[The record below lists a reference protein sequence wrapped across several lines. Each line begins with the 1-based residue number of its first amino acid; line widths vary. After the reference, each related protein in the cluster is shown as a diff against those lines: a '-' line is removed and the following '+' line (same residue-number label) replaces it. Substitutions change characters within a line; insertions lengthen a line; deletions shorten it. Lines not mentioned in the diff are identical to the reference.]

1 MKANFFVPVITVSVF
16 GIYLLGA
23 SFMPDLGNGKKD
35 FDLAGARQ
43 IPVVD
48 GGRVKPLDTV
58 ARTALRIVS
67 GRESF
72 YIGKEEQ
79 PAIRWALDVMSFDPD
94 DKDSP
99 VWNYEVFR
107 IENDQVLNLLG
118 LKPKEGFRYKLKDFS
133 DKFEKLQAE
142 LDRIKKVPENNR
154 TLYDNKIV
162 QLKTHLDEFL
172 KLRSLHDPLLLP
184 PGSAGEE
191 WRSLQEVEE
200 EIGFKA
206 IQTVMIKEGILPK
219 DVKNLPPEEQKRLRR
234 EVQEEDARQLAAI
247 PAAHEWRELLDAYR
261 ENKPA
266 DFNRLVAGYS
276 KNLSFVPNRDQER
289 ASFEVFFNRAAPFY
303 QCCFLYAAAAIIGCL
318 SWMVWSE
325 PLRRTAFWLMV
336 LTALPH
342 TFGLIARMYIQG
354 RPPVTNLY
362 SSAIFIGWGAVLG
375 SLVMER
381 LFPIGIANVVGAI
394 GGFATSIIAH
404 NLGSGNDT
412 LQMMQAV
419 LDTNFWLSTHV
430 TCVTTGYAATFVA
443 GLLGIVFIILGLF
456 TPKLDKST
464 FKLLGQM
471 IYGVVCFATFLSFTG
486 TVLGGIWA
494 DQSWGRF
501 WGWDPKENGA
511 ILIVLWNA
519 IVLHARWCGLV
530 QQRGMAIMT
539 VFGNIVT
546 SWSWFGTNMLGIGL
560 HAYGFMEAA
569 VPSLII
575 FDISQ
580 VAIMGIG
587 LIPPKHW
594 ASFGGRYEVETK
606 AKEPVREAKREPKP
620 VPVSPVPVNIG
631 STAVTARR
639 PR

>member
-1 MKANFFVPVITVSVF
+1 MKANILVPALVTGVF
-16 GIYLLGA
+16 AVYLGGA
-23 SFMPDLGNGKKD
+23 MFMPDLGSSKG
-35 FDLAGARQ
+35 FDYNAARQ

-58 ARTALRIVS
+58 ARTALRIAS

-72 YIGKEEQ
+72 YDQNDDQQ

-94 DKDSP
+94 DKKNP
-99 VWNYEVFR
+99 VWEYEVFR
-107 IENDQVLNLLG
+107 IDNDQVLNLLG

-133 DKFEKLQAE
+133 DKFDKLQAE
-142 LDRIKKVPENNR
+142 LKRVEKVPESSR

-162 QLKTHLDEFL
+162 ELKTHLDEFL
-172 KLRSLHDPLLLP
+172 KLRQLHDPLLIP
-184 PGSAGEE
+184 PRSASED
-191 WRSLQEVEE
+191 WRSLQDVEE
-200 EIGFKA
+200 ETSFKA
-206 IQTVMIKEGILPK
+206 VRAVMAKEDLLPK
-219 DVKNLPPEEQKRLRR
+219 DVKNLPPEEQQRLRR
-234 EVQEEDARQLAAI
+234 EVEEENTRLFAAY
-247 PAAHEWRELLDAYR
+247 PAANDWKEILNAYR
-261 ENKPA
+261 DNKPER
-266 DFNRLVAGYS
+266 FNELVKQYP
-276 KNLSFVPNRDQER
+276 KNLDFVRERDQRR
-289 ASFEVFFNRAAPFY
+289 AKFEVFYNRAAPFY
-303 QCCFLYAAAAIIGCL
+303 QSAFLYAAACIIGCL
-318 SWMVWSE
+318 SWMVWAE
-325 PLRRTAFWLMV
+325 PLRRTAFWLIF
-336 LTALPH
+336 LAALPH
-342 TFGLIARMYIQG
+342 TFGLIARIYMQG

-362 SSAIFIGWGAVLG
+362 SSSIFIGWAAVLFC
-375 SLVMER
+375 LVLEKI
-381 LFPIGIANVVGAI
+381 FPLGIANVVGAVGGLATAII
-394 GGFATSIIAH
+394 GH

-412 LQMMQAV
+412 MVMMEAV

-430 TCVTTGYAATFVA
+430 ICVTTGYAATFVA
-443 GLLGIVFIILGLF
+443 GLLGIVFIVLGLF
-456 TPKLDKST
+456 TPKLDKNT
-464 FKLLGQM
+464 FKMLGQM

-560 HAYGFMEAA
+560 HSYGFMEAA
-569 VPSLII
+569 VPALII

-580 VAIMGIG
+580 LAIMGIG

-594 ASFGGRYEVETK
+594 ASFGGRYDAESKTADRPPQV
-606 AKEPVREAKREPKP
+606 KREMRP
-620 VPVSPVPVNIG
+620 VPVSPVPVNAG
-631 STAVTARR
+631 SPAVTARR

>member
-1 MKANFFVPVITVSVF
+1 MKANILVPAIVVGLF
-16 GIYLLGA
+16 GVYLLGA
-23 SFMPDLGNGKKD
+23 TFMPDIWVNKGID
-35 FDLAGARQ
+35 YDAAREL
-43 IPVVD
+43 PVVD

-58 ARTALRIVS
+58 ARTSMRIIS

-72 YIGKEEQ
+72 YVGKQEL

-94 DKDSP
+94 DSESP
-99 VWNYEVFR
+99 VWKYEVFR

-118 LKPKEGFRYKLKDFS
+118 LKPKEGFRYKLKDFH
-133 DKFEKLQAE
+133 DKFDKLQAE
-142 LDRIKKVPENNR
+142 LKRIEKVPENSR
-154 TLYDNKIV
+154 SLYDNKIV
-162 QLKTHLDEFL
+162 ELKTHLDEFL
-172 KLRSLHDPLLLP
+172 KLRQLHDPLVIP
-184 PGSAGEE
+184 PRSAGDD
-191 WRSLQEVEE
+191 WRSLQDVEE
-200 EIGFKA
+200 ETSFQA
-206 IQTVMIKEGILPK
+206 VRAVMAKEGILPK
-219 DVKNLPPEEQKRLRR
+219 DVRSLPPEDQTRLRR
-234 EVQEEDARQLAAI
+234 EVEEENARQLAAC
-247 PAAHEWRELLDAYR
+247 PAASDWKEMLNAYR

-266 DFNRLVAGYS
+266 EFNRLVAGYG
-276 KNLSFVPNRDQER
+276 KNLTFVRTRDQNR
-289 ASFEVFFNRAAPFY
+289 AHFEVFFNRAAPFY
-303 QCCFLYAAAAIIGCL
+303 QCCFLYAAACIIGCL

-325 PLRRTAFWLMV
+325 PLRRTAFWLIV

-342 TFGLIARMYIQG
+342 TFGLIARIYIQG

-362 SSAIFIGWGAVLG
+362 SSSIYIGWAAVLCC
-375 SLVMER
+375 LVLEK
-381 LFPIGIANVVGAI
+381 LFPLGIANVVGAVGGLATAII
-394 GGFATSIIAH
+394 GH

-412 LQMMQAV
+412 MVMMEAV

-430 TCVTTGYAATFVA
+430 ICVTTGYAATFVA

-456 TPKLDKST
+456 TPKLNKNT

-530 QQRGMAIMT
+530 QQRGMAMMT

-560 HAYGFMEAA
+560 HSYGFMEAA
-569 VPSLII
+569 VPTLII

-580 VAIMGIG
+580 FAIIGIG
-587 LIPPKHW
+587 FIPSKHW
-594 ASFGGRYEVETK
+594 ASFGGRYDAETK
-606 AKEPVREAKREPKP
+606 PKEPVREVKREPRP
-620 VPVSPVPVNIG
+620 VPVSPVPVNAG
-631 STAVTARR
+631 STSVTARR